1 MFAVFIQFVCL
12 SKLLWPRDR
21 ADRKAFFLGDSCHH
35 LIVKESETLEEYTS
49 V

>member
-1 MFAVFIQFVCL
+1 MFAIFIQFVCL

-21 ADRKAFFLGDSCHH
+21 ADRKAFLGDSCHH